1 MFLVT
6 INEKDSISLSH
17 YTTKNWHHI
26 TKLVDILLK
35 PTTGKYT
42 ETLKLNDS
50 KIVYAYFSGD
60 NGISITA
67 EYYPTVKEFIK
78 ELESKCK

>member
-6 INEKDSISLSH
+6 INEKGLVSH

-26 TKLVDILLK
+26 TKLVHILLK
-35 PTTGKYT
+35 PTTGNYT
-42 ETLKLNDS
+42 ETLKLKDCE
-50 KIVYAYFSGD
+50 IVYAYFSGN

-78 ELESKCK
+78 ELKSKCE